1 MSEQKKRG
9 LATRI
14 VHADSKFGVEHNAIR
29 KPIHNSV
36 QYGFDKVEDLI
47 GVFQGTTKNAFNYSR
62 TGTPTTAAL
71 EAKLTQLEE
80 GFGSVCYSSGMGAI
94 SAAFLT
100 MLKAG
105 DQMVSGR
112 YVFAGTNSLFGTMRD
127 FGIDVATVDTCKVAN
142 VEAALKPNTRMVF
155 VETIANPGTE
165 VPDLAAIGELC
176 ARRGILYVIDN
187 TITSPALFLPRRVK
201 AGLSINSLSKTI
213 SGHGVALGGVVT
225 DTGLFDWQTYPNI
238 SPDYR
243 KGDPRMWGLQQ
254 LRKKGL
260 RDIGACLS
268 SDSASQIGIGAETLA
283 LRIKQTSS
291 NAMALAKFLES
302 HPDVGRVNY
311 PGLESHA
318 QYAIAREHFREPSWL
333 LSFEV
338 KDLSNLLPAMN
349 RLQVASRATGMG
361 DTRTLVIPVAP
372 SIYYEAGPEA
382 RALMNVTDG
391 LVRVSVGVEEIE
403 DLLEDFDQALRG

>member
-1 MSEQKKRG
+1 MSRDKPG

-14 VHADSKFGVEHNAIR
+14 VHADRHFGVEHNAIR

-36 QYGFDKVEDLI
+36 QYSFDKVEDLI
-47 GVFQGTTKNAFNYSR
+47 GVFQGTVKNAFNYSR

-80 GFGSVCYSSGMGAI
+80 GVGSVCYASGMGAI
-94 SAAFLT
+94 SATLLT

-105 DQMVSGR
+105 DQLISGR

-127 FGIDVATVDTCKVAN
+127 LGIEVAMVDTCNAAN

-165 VPDLAAIGELC
+165 VPDLGAIGELC
-176 ARRGILYVIDN
+176 ARHGILFVIDN

-225 DTGLFDWQTYPNI
+225 DTGVFDWQTHPNI
-238 SPDYR
+238 SHDYR
-243 KGDPRMWGLQQ
+243 KGDPRLWGLQQ

-260 RDIGACLS
+260 RDMGASLS

-283 LRIKQTSS
+283 LRIKQSSS
-291 NAMALAKFLES
+291 NAMALAKFLQG
-302 HPDVGRVNY
+302 HPAVKRVNY
-311 PGLESHA
+311 PGLESHP
-318 QYAIAREHFREPSWL
+318 QYALAREHFSAASWL
-333 LSFEV
+333 LSFEF
-338 KDLSNLLPAMN
+338 KDLPEMLPAMN
-349 RLQVASRATGMG
+349 RLQIASRATGMG

-391 LVRVSVGVEEIE
+391 LVRVSVGIEEVD
-403 DLLEDFDQALRG
+403 DLLDDFDQALRG